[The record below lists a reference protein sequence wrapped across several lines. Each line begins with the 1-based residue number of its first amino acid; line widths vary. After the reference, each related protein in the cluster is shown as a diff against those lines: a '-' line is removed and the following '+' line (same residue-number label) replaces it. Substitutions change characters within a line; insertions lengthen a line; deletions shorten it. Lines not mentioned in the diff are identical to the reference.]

1 LKTIIEPFRIKVVE
15 PIRLTTREERRALL
29 EKAGWNLFKIPADDI
44 LIDLLTDSGTGAM
57 SAEQWAGIMRGDESY
72 AGARSWFRFE
82 ARVKELTGF
91 RHVIPTHQGR
101 AAERILFAC
110 LGVQGQ
116 VVLANTHFDTTRANV
131 EYLGGRSIDIPI
143 PEALEPQAHHPFK
156 GNMDLEALERLLGGV
171 EGRVVCV
178 LMTVTN
184 NSGGGQPASMAN
196 IRGASELCRK
206 AGVPFYLDACRF
218 AENAYFIRMREH
230 GYAGRSVESIA
241 NEMFSLADGATFS
254 AKKDGLANIGGFLA
268 TNDDRLAGRE
278 EQLLILT
285 EGFPTYGGLAGRDLE
300 AIAVGLR
307 EVVHE
312 DYLEYRTAST
322 RYLGEGLVRQGF
334 PIVQPPGGHAVYIDA
349 GAFLPHVPPTSF
361 PAQALAC
368 AFYEEG
374 GIRGVEVGTLMFGG
388 KDPATGRERTAR
400 LELLRLAIPR
410 RVYTQSHVD
419 YVIEV
424 AGEVARR
431 REGLRGLRIVEE
443 PQQLRHFS
451 ARLEP
456 I

>member
-1 LKTIIEPFRIKVVE
+1 VV
-15 PIRLTTREERRALL
+15 
-29 EKAGWNLFKIPADDI
+29 
-44 LIDLLTDSGTGAM
+44 S
-57 SAEQWAGIMRGDESY
+57 
-72 AGARSWFRFE
+72 
-82 ARVKELTGF
+82 
-91 RHVIPTHQGR
+91 
-101 AAERILFAC
+101 
-110 LGVQGQ
+110 
-116 VVLANTHFDTTRANV
+116 
-131 EYLGGRSIDIPI
+131 
-143 PEALEPQAHHPFK
+143 
-156 GNMDLEALERLLGGV
+156 
-171 EGRVVCV
+171 
-178 LMTVTN
+178 
-184 NSGGGQPASMAN
+184 
-196 IRGASELCRK
+196 
-206 AGVPFYLDACRF
+206 
-218 AENAYFIRMREH
+218 
-230 GYAGRSVESIA
+230 
-241 NEMFSLADGATFS
+241 
-254 AKKDGLANIGGFLA
+254 
-268 TNDDRLAGRE
+268 
-278 EQLLILT
+278 
-285 EGFPTYGGLAGRDLE
+285 
-300 AIAVGLR
+300 
-307 EVVHE
+307 E

-388 KDPATGRERTAR
+388 TDPATGHERIAR

-443 PQQLRHFS
+443 PPQLRHFS